1 MDKDLIDEELTQISR
16 RGLFIK
22 GGAAAAGLTVLGS
35 PAAAAFA
42 ASNASTFKVA
52 VVTHGDT
59 GSFWSV
65 FKKGVDQAAKD
76 LKGRGVNVTQV
87 YANNDVAKQVAG
99 LNAAITSGAKVIATS
114 VPDASA
120 LKDPLT
126 KAAAKGIEIITVNSG
141 LGAFDSLPTYEVHV
155 GQTEDVAGQG
165 AGKQFKKAG
174 AKKVLV
180 VIHEASN
187 SGLTQRAAGVK
198 SVLGGS
204 GVSVLTIPNA
214 KSDIP
219 GTKAKI
225 QAAFKADKKLDG
237 FLGLDPDVTIPA
249 LDVVP
254 TGTKVGTFDVGGS
267 IKEIQAGRMLFA
279 IDQQQYLQGYLPV
292 VFAVLFVTNLNTVG
306 NGAPVLTGP
315 GIINKANAAKV
326 AALAA
331 KGTR

>member
-1 MDKDLIDEELTQISR
+1 VLI
-16 RGLFIK
+16 
-22 GGAAAAGLTVLGS
+22 
-35 PAAAAFA
+35 
-42 ASNASTFKVA
+42 
-52 VVTHGDT
+52 
-59 GSFWSV
+59 
-65 FKKGVDQAAKD
+65 
-76 LKGRGVNVTQV
+76 
-87 YANNDVAKQVAG
+87 
-99 LNAAITSGAKVIATS
+99 
-114 VPDASA
+114 
-120 LKDPLT
+120 
-126 KAAAKGIEIITVNSG
+126 
-141 LGAFDSLPTYEVHV
+141 
-155 GQTEDVAGQG
+155 
-165 AGKQFKKAG
+165 
-174 AKKVLV
+174 

-198 SVLGGS
+198 KVLGSS

-219 GTKAKI
+219 GTKAKV
-225 QAAFKADKKLDG
+225 QAAFKANKSLDG
-237 FLGLDPDVTIPA
+237 FLGLDPDVTIPC
-249 LDVVP
+249 LDVIP
-254 TGTKVGTFDVGGS
+254 KGTKAGTFDVGGS